1 MSRRKSENEEGSRE
15 GKKSEDKMLS
25 EFESKVKEL
34 ISKYKISR
42 ETLPKKADEELD
54 IIIEKIVNEYFE

>member
-1 MSRRKSENEEGSRE
+1 MSRRESQNEKRSRE
-15 GKKSEDKMLS
+15 GKKFEDKMLS